1 MDHIA
6 QAKEYLKN
14 YDFSK
19 SMDKKHDGFV
29 ILGAISL
36 YELTKDAQV
45 KDTIIDFVNNT
56 INEDGTIKDYKEDY
70 AISYFI
76 PGRAYIFAYEVTKE
90 EKYKNAA
97 DVLIKQLQTQPR
109 ENGCFAKN
117 GKDGKTA
124 LPCYNGC
131 DALYPFYASY
141 GTKYGKKENY
151 NDLIAQMRALYE
163 LSDIKNLETKK
174 LALYANMLADLTKE
188 VSEEIYEH
196 RRNIADKLKTVC
208 QELVLRTDCDNTD
221 KMMMAKALLKAGNER
236 AILSEKYVD
245 IAVKNYNEAKEQVN
259 TPMFVGA
266 QIEAAVLCS
275 IFEN

>member
-1 MDHIA
+1 MNHIA

-14 YDFSK
+14 YDFSN
-19 SMDKKHDGFV
+19 STDKKHDGFV

-36 YELTKDAQV
+36 YEMTKDKEV
-45 KDTIIDFVNNT
+45 EEIIINFVNNN
-56 INEDGTIKDYKEDY
+56 INEDGTIKDYKDDY

-76 PGRAYIFAYEVTKE
+76 LGRAYIFAYELTNK
-90 EKYKNAA
+90 EKYKKAA
-97 DVLIKQLQTQPR
+97 DILMTQLQTQPR

-117 GKDGKTA
+117 NKA
-124 LPCYNGC
+124 MPCYNGC

-141 GTKYGKKENY
+141 GTKYAKKENY
-151 NDLIAQMRALYE
+151 NDLIVQMKALYE

-208 QELVLRTDCDNTD
+208 KELVLRTDLDTAD
-221 KMMMAKALLKAGNER
+221 KMMIAKALLKAGNER

-245 IAVKNYNEAKEQVN
+245 IAITNYNEAKGQLN
-259 TPMFVGA
+259 TPIFVGA
-266 QIEAAVLCS
+266 QIETAVLCS